1 MFRRVLLAV
10 LLAVPL
16 SCASS
21 GSTTD
26 SETGLPAESQVHT
39 VTVTVDCD
47 GNCESANTSGFLAG
61 TTQRTFTCTHGEPL
75 RLLVTPQGRG
85 SVVSV
90 TISIDG
96 AVVATESRANVLG
109 GGEPLTV
116 RAICE

>member
-26 SETGLPAESQVHT
+26 SETGLPVESQVHT

-47 GNCESANTSGFLAG
+47 GNCKSGDAG
-61 TTQRTFTCTHGEPL
+61 TTQRTFSCTHGEPL
-75 RLLVTPQGRG
+75 RLLVAPQGRG
-85 SVVSV
+85 GEGSTAVSV
-90 TISIDG
+90 TVSIDG
-96 AVVATESRANVLG
+96 AVVATGSKAIVVGDPN
-109 GGEPLTV
+109 PLTV

>member
-26 SETGLPAESQVHT
+26 SETGLPVESQVHT

-47 GNCESANTSGFLAG
+47 GNCKSGSAG
-61 TTQRTFTCTHGEPL
+61 TTQRTFSCTHGEQL
-75 RLLVTPQGRG
+75 RLAATPWGWRDEG
-85 SVVSV
+85 SAVVSV
-90 TISIDG
+90 TVSIDG
-96 AVVATESRANVLG
+96 AVVATESRAIVSG
-109 GGEPLTV
+109 GRNPLIV
-116 RAICE
+116 RATCE